1 MTTLEDSLLVGDHP
15 DPHSVLGAHPAGRDT
30 VVHTLQPGAS
40 TVHVLTDGRTFP
52 LEPMGHGLFAGVV
65 PGPVHDHRFL
75 VDGEVRD
82 DPYRHPPTLSEVDAA
97 LVARG
102 EHPRLWD
109 VLGAHPRDGGV
120 AFAVWAPGA
129 RGVRVAGDFD
139 DWSGRGTPMR
149 DLGDGVWEL
158 FVPGVTP
165 GCRYKFRV
173 LGPDGTWHEHA
184 DPLAFATEVPPAN
197 ASVVTTS
204 HHRWQDADWLAR
216 RAGTDWTTA
225 PISIYEVHLGSWR
238 PGLSYQDLAV
248 ELGDYV
254 VDMGFTH
261 VELLPLTE
269 HPFGGSWGYQTTSY
283 FAPTARFGTPDDFRF
298 LVDHLHSLGIGVILD
313 WVPAHFPRDAWA
325 LARFDGT
332 PLYEHGDPR
341 RGEHPD
347 WGTLIFDLGR
357 PQVSAFLRSSA
368 LYWLEEFHLDGLRV
382 DAVASMLYLDY
393 SRAEWLPNA
402 FGGRENLEA
411 VEFLRTLNAQ
421 VRARVP
427 GALVFAEESTT
438 WPGVTADDGLG
449 FGLKWNMGWMHD
461 TLHYFQHDPLHRAH
475 AHSTLTHTFDYAWGE
490 RYVLPLSHDEVVHGK
505 GSLWQRMPGDDR
517 RKAAG
522 VRALL
527 AHQWA
532 HPGKQ
537 LLFMGGEFAQP
548 WEWNADESL
557 PWWLPAGNPLHRGVQ
572 RLVTDLNAHYR
583 TTPALHTLDHSPDG
597 FALLVSDASANVLAF
612 RRTGSDGSQVVCAAN
627 FSGVAL
633 PGYRLPLTGAWRE
646 VLNTDSPEYGGDGLV
661 NGLVEDGVLD
671 LPASGVV
678 WLTPA

>member
-15 DPHSVLGAHPAGRDT
+15 NPHAVLGAHPAGPDT
-30 VVHTLQPGAS
+30 VVHTLQPGAT
-40 TVHVLTDGRTFP
+40 TVHVLADGQAFP
-52 LEPMGHGLFAGVV
+52 LEPLGHGLFAAVI
-65 PGPVHDHRFL
+65 PGRIHDHRFL
-75 VDGEVRD
+75 VDGQVRD

-97 LVARG
+97 LIARG
-102 EHPRLWD
+102 EHPRLWE

-120 AFAVWAPGA
+120 AFAVWAPSA

-158 FVPGVTP
+158 FIPGATP

-173 LGPDGTWHEHA
+173 LGADGTWHEHA

-204 HHRWQDADWLAR
+204 HHHWQDSDWLAR
-216 RAGTDWTTA
+216 RAATDWTTA
-225 PISIYEVHLGSWR
+225 PISIHEVHLGSWR

-248 ELGDYV
+248 ELGDYL

-269 HPFGGSWGYQTTSY
+269 HPFSGSWGYQTTSY

-332 PLYEHGDPR
+332 PLYEHADPR

-357 PQVSAFLRSSA
+357 PQVSAFLLSSA

-393 SRAEWLPNA
+393 SRTEWLPNA
-402 FGGRENLEA
+402 HGGRENLEA
-411 VEFLRTLNAQ
+411 VAFLRSLNAA
-421 VRARVP
+421 VRDRVP

-449 FGLKWNMGWMHD
+449 FDFKWNMGWMHD
-461 TLHYFQHDPLHRAH
+461 TLHYFHHDPLHRAQAH
-475 AHSTLTHTFDYAWGE
+475 AALTHTFDYAWGE

-505 GSLWQRMPGDDR
+505 GSLWQRMPGDDH

-537 LLFMGGEFAQP
+537 LLFMGNEFAQP

-557 PWWLPAGNPLHRGVQ
+557 PWWLPAENDLHRGVQ
-572 RLVTDLNAHYR
+572 RLVTDLNAIYR

-597 FALLVSDASANVLAF
+597 FALLASDPESNVLAF
-612 RRTGSDGSQVVCAAN
+612 RRTGADGSQLVCAAN
-627 FSGVAL
+627 FSGIDL
-633 PGYRLPLTGAWRE
+633 PHYRLPLTGTWQE
-646 VLNTDSPEYGGDGLV
+646 VLTTDREEYGGQGTT
-661 NGLVEDGVLD
+661 NGLVTSGALT
-671 LPASGVV
+671 LPATTVV
-678 WLTPA
+678 WLTPT